1 MTNSLHLS
9 PSEVKK
15 LNDKLFDLSK
25 SPLDR
30 AKNTDRLAK
39 LLIHR
44 HGYSAKEYK
53 VDIDNEIIVPREKPE
68 VETTTT

>member
-15 LNDKLFDLSK
+15 LNDKLFDTRK

-44 HGYSAKEYK
+44 HGYSAKDYRI
-53 VDIDNEIIVPREKPE
+53 DIDASLIVPREKPE
-68 VETTTT
+68 AETTTA